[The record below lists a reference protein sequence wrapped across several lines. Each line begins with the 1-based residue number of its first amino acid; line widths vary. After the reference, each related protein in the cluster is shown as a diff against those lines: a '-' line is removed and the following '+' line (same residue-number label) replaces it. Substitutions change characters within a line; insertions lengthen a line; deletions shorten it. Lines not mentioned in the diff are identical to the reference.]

1 MNAVESR
8 AVVLKLVSRDYR
20 TSVGASSREPISA
33 EKVGGASENGIFT
46 PPEIPAATTAN
57 SVTIPQQVV
66 LRECIKVSYRIGN
79 IVEVVTGTEAR
90 IPVQWHELQQVSA
103 TVPVFPYRVHIL
115 LVTIFMVLPCTS
127 CMLLHYYD

>member
-20 TSVGASSREPISA
+20 TSVRASSRELNSA
-33 EKVGGASENGIFT
+33 EKVEGASENGIFT

-66 LRECIKVSYRIGN
+66 LRECIKVSYRIGSL
-79 IVEVVTGTEAR
+79 VEVVTGTEAR
-90 IPVQWHELQQVSA
+90 IPVQWHELQLVSA
-103 TVPVFPYRVHIL
+103 TVPVFLYRVHIITCYFFYDIIMHFLYDVIL
-115 LVTIFMVLPCTS
+115 L
-127 CMLLHYYD
+127 